1 MITQLK
7 SNTCIVRGPRS
18 QLILRIHGIELFY
31 VTYLSVNSVIMYL
44 KVNLIFKFD
53 NFKVNLILSLTIW
66 SRYLPYIQAW
76 TRYIQDKRV

>member
-31 VTYLSVNSVIMYL
+31 VTYLSVNSVIMYF
-44 KVNLIFKFD
+44 KVNFKFD

-66 SRYLPYIQAW
+66 SRYLPYINGM
-76 TRYIQDKRV
+76 D